1 MLDGLTEF
9 AYMRRV
15 TTKVDVFSFGIV
27 VMEVLMKRRPTGL
40 TGKDGSPISLR
51 QLVEEALANG
61 INGLL
66 QVLDPV
72 ITKNLTREEEEL
84 DQVITKNL
92 TKEEEA
98 LKQLFQIAFS
108 CTNPNPEER
117 PNMNEV
123 LSYLQKISAR

>member
-40 TGKDGSPISLR
+40 TDKDGLPISLR
-51 QLVEEALANG
+51 QLVERALANG
-61 INGLL
+61 IDGLL

-72 ITKNLTREEEEL
+72 ITMNLT
-84 DQVITKNL
+84 N
-92 TKEEEA
+92 EEEA
-98 LKQLFQIAFS
+98 LEQLFQIAFS
-108 CTNPNPEER
+108 CTNPNPEDR

-123 LSYLQKISAR
+123 LSCLQKISAR

>member
-40 TGKDGSPISLR
+40 TDKDGFPISLR
-51 QLVEEALANG
+51 QLAEEALANG

-72 ITKNLTREEEEL
+72 FTKNFTREEEAL
-84 DQVITKNL
+84 DPVITKNL

>member
-1 MLDGLTEF
+1 
-9 AYMRRV
+9 MRRV

-72 ITKNLTREEEEL
+72 ITKNLTREEEAL
-84 DQVITKNL
+84 DPVITKSL

-98 LKQLFQIAFS
+98 LEQLFQIAFS